1 MTKNS
6 FCIGIAS
13 SITILLLSSAN
24 AFEPVSIDDFFKKYP
39 NERPIQPTIQ
49 NNRSKNSHYKSSPHQ
64 NTKIEFIDQETP
76 ITAQKYQKATVLLL
90 DRISGGSQVTEF
102 TMGETKTLASFDVTI
117 SECIERKTEFG
128 YTTHGVRMTIVGFEN
143 SKATTQKKTLY
154 DDIFYIESPGFRG
167 FEHSYYDIKPT
178 ACLGTPETI
187 TLDEPVS
194 TPALDNS
201 ADLDNPVSQTPNK
214 PEDKPQEK
222 PDVPNAMP
230 LPEDKN
236 TEDKTSDKA
245 IENIINDD
253 TKTLKLPQ
261 DKSDFVPVKV
271 PLEPIEPIEI
281 E

>member
-1 MTKNS
+1 M
-6 FCIGIAS
+6 
-13 SITILLLSSAN
+13 LLLSSAN

-49 NNRSKNSHYKSSPHQ
+49 NKKSKNLNYKSQPPQ
-64 NTKIEFIDQETP
+64 NTKIEFIEQETP

-90 DRISGGSQVTEF
+90 DRISGGSKVTEF
-102 TMGETKTLASFDVTI
+102 AMGETKTLGSFDVTI

-128 YTTHGVRMTIVGFEN
+128 YATHGVRMTIVGFEN

-167 FEHSYYDIKPT
+167 FEHSDYDIKPT
-178 ACLGTPETI
+178 ACLGTPEVI

-201 ADLDNPVSQTPNK
+201 ADLENGVSQTPDTREQK
-214 PEDKPQEK
+214 L
-222 PDVPNAMP
+222 DVPSP
-230 LPEDKN
+230 IPVPEEKKGEKK
-236 TEDKTSDKA
+236 EDKTAEKT
-245 IENIINDD
+245 IESIINDD

-271 PLEPIEPIEI
+271 PLEPIEIE
-281 E
+281 